1 MSEVAEQKRY
11 KHVRVDKF
19 TVVPV
24 ELAKGDVDDTAPEVK
39 APPVPDG
46 HVRADSFTIVPLPVV
61 KTEAATEPET
71 KRGRKKADEP
81 EEL

>member
-1 MSEVAEQKRY
+1 MSEVSEQKRY
-11 KHVRVDKF
+11 KHVRVDKY

-24 ELAKGDVDDTAPEVK
+24 ELAKGEVDDTAPEVK

-61 KTEAATEPET
+61 KVEAEPEP

>member
-1 MSEVAEQKRY
+1 MSEVAEVKRY
-11 KHVRVDKF
+11 KHVRVDKY

-24 ELAKGDVDDTAPEVK
+24 ELAKGEVDDTAPEVR

-61 KTEAATEPET
+61 KVEAEPEP
-71 KRGRKKADEP
+71 KRGRKKADEH